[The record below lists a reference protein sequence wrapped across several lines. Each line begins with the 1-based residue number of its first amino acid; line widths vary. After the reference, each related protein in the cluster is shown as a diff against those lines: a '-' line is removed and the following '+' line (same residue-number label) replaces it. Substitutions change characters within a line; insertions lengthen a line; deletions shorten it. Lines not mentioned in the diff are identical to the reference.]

1 MNQQMSVLVS
11 LRDNYR
17 RSSVSSA
24 PSFSGISVLVVTHV
38 IMMSSAATGANITIN
53 QYLNPFT

>member
-11 LRDNYR
+11 LRGNYG

-24 PSFSGISVLVVTHV
+24 PSLRGISVLVVTGYFV
-38 IMMSSAATGANITIN
+38 MSSAATGANTTIN
-53 QYLNPFT
+53 QYLNLFT